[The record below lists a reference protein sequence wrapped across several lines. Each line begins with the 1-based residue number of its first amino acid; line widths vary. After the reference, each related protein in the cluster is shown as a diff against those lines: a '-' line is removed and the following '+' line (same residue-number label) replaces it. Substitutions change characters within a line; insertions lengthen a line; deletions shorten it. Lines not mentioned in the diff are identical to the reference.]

1 MALRHLCGLQPK
13 VGGGGDALPML
24 KLRGGGGGGR
34 RPPAPPV
41 VVLED
46 YFKGVGSLNLAIGV
60 GTAITIFHA
69 MQHFN

>member
-1 MALRHLCGLQPK
+1 MYYS
-13 VGGGGDALPML
+13 L
-24 KLRGGGGGGR
+24 KLGGGGR
-34 RPPAPPV
+34 CSSCGGPLPPAPLV

-60 GTAITIFHA
+60 GTAIAIFHA

>member
-1 MALRHLCGLQPK
+1 MYY
-13 VGGGGDALPML
+13 GGGGDSPPML
-24 KLRGGGGGGR
+24 KLRR
-34 RPPAPPV
+34 AAAPPPLPV

-69 MQHFN
+69 IKHFN

>member
-1 MALRHLCGLQPK
+1 MALRHLCVLW
-13 VGGGGDALPML
+13 
-24 KLRGGGGGGR
+24 GGGGGGFSPNAQVAEGG
-34 RPPAPPV
+34 RPPPPLPV

-69 MQHFN
+69 IKHFN